1 MAGALELKGIGK
13 HFGALAALRDINLQ
27 VGADELLVVLGPTGA
42 GKTTLLRTV
51 AVLSEGRIL
60 QVGRPETVY
69 RKPLSP
75 LVARQLGQPAINL
88 LEVRRQNGAW
98 VVAEDEQVMAAI
110 EGEAVC
116 CWGCGQKTLHRW
128 EGKVPARYAWRK
140 IWGLL
145 GSCWWIG
152 RVQRFISQ

>member
-1 MAGALELKGIGK
+1 MAAGPLELKGIGK

-69 RKPLSP
+69 RKLC
-75 LVARQLGQPAINL
+75 
-88 LEVRRQNGAW
+88 RRWWRGN
-98 VVAEDEQVMAAI
+98 
-110 EGEAVC
+110 
-116 CWGCGQKTLHRW
+116 WGRLPSTC
-128 EGKVPARYAWRK
+128 
-140 IWGLL
+140 
-145 GSCWWIG
+145 
-152 RVQRFISQ
+152 